1 MSKLSVTDAVVS
13 RRAVRAFTDQ
23 PVTEETI
30 RELLET
36 AGYAPSGSNIQPRN
50 VYVLT
55 GEALET
61 ALHSIQGRLYSGEM
75 ETPEFPTYPEPLAE
89 PYRERRATCG
99 ERMYT
104 ALGIPRKDKGARIQQ
119 VMRNYQFFGAP
130 VGIIITMDNSMGES
144 QALDIGI
151 CAQTLM
157 LVARERGL
165 DTCPRVSWTLW
176 PKAVKEA
183 MGISEEK
190 KIMVGISLGYGETDN
205 PVNHLKHP
213 RADLED
219 FVQFKGFQP
228 PEGPSSRRK

>member
-1 MSKLSVTDAVVS
+1 MSEMSVSAAVTT
-13 RRAVRAFTDQ
+13 RRAVREFTDQ
-23 PVTEETI
+23 PVAEELI
-30 RELLET
+30 RDVLQT
-36 AGYAPSGSNIQPRN
+36 AGHAPSGSNIQPWN

-55 GEALET
+55 GEALEQ
-61 ALHSIQGRLYSGEM
+61 ALQSIQGRLYSGEM

-104 ALGIPRKDKGARIQQ
+104 ALGIPREDKGARIQQ

-130 VGIIITMDNSMGES
+130 VGIIITMDSSMGES

-151 CAQTLM
+151 FAQTLM
-157 LVARERGL
+157 LVAKERGL
-165 DTCPRVSWTLW
+165 DTCPQVSWTLW

-183 MGISEEK
+183 IDIPGDE
-190 KIMVGISLGYGETDN
+190 KIMVGISIGYGDADA

-213 RADLED
+213 RTDLED
-219 FVQFKGFQP
+219 FVQFKGF
-228 PEGPSSRRK
+228 